1 MNSKTLDPGNKF
13 HKPTTIQYT
22 IKVQNTKEKRKKK
35 KKVNIEKINVS

>member
-22 IKVQNTKEKRKKK
+22 IKVQNTKEKRKKE
-35 KKVNIEKINVS
+35 KVNIEKINVS